1 MGRDARD
8 HVDYVIGPEGYK
20 LTLQNLPPANTS
32 RWVSRR
38 KAEVVLAVQSGLIS
52 LAEACVR
59 YSLSVEEF
67 SGWQKAMDRDGMDGL
82 RATRPTRA
90 LGNKTEQDRAGNTA
104 QMMHAHG

>member
-32 RWVSRR
+32 RWVTRR

-67 SGWQKAMDRDGMDGL
+67 AAWQKAMDREGVDGL
-82 RATRPTRA
+82 RATRPTHA
-90 LGNKTEQDRAGNTA
+90 SGNKTEIDRTVNVVK
-104 QMMHAHG
+104 MMHAHG

>member
-52 LAEACVR
+52 LAEACAR

-67 SGWQKAMDRDGMDGL
+67 AAWQKAMDRDGLDGL
-82 RATRPTRA
+82 RATRPTHGTAKRA
-90 LGNKTEQDRAGNTA
+90 DHDTTRNVVTMA
-104 QMMHAHG
+104 HAHG

>member
-20 LTLQNLPPANTS
+20 LTLQNLPAANTS

-38 KAEVVLAVQSGLIS
+38 KAEVVLGVQSGLIS
-52 LAEACVR
+52 LAEACAR

-67 SGWQKAMDRDGMDGL
+67 AAWQKAMDRDGVAGL
-82 RATRPTRA
+82 RATRPTHGTAKRA
-90 LGNKTEQDRAGNTA
+90 EHDTTRNVAR
-104 QMMHAHG
+104 MVHAHG